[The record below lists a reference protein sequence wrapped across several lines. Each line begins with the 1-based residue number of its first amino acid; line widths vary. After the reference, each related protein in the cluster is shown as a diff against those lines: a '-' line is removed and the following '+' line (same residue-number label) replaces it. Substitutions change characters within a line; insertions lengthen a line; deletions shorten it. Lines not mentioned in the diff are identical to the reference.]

1 MILRC
6 IHPKLPLWGKS
17 RSGWGLGLGG
27 CFFHPLTRRHTR
39 YLFEGGEEVGAGGK
53 SGLLPH
59 AVDGEPGVA
68 FFVHQ
73 FLGVFNP
80 EFVFQ
85 IGKTFIQNHLQ
96 AILHMMTGCIQLGT
110 QVVYG
115 EDGIQIRFF
124 VRHIIH
130 YPVGEFRV
138 DIIDDNGPE
147 VFCRT
152 AFRGFIHLSA
162 DGFQFNFYCLITASG
177 VEYGRVEQQ
186 IHRNTQVNNDGII
199 EQDHSFDPGN
209 AHIDLKK
216 VLDV

>member
-39 YLFEGGEEVGAGGK
+39 YLFEGGEEVRTGGK

-59 AVDGEPGVA
+59 AVDGKAGVA

-73 FLGVFNP
+73 FLGVLYP

-85 IGKTFIQNHLQ
+85 VGEAFVHNIFQ

-115 EDGIQIRFF
+115 ERGIEIRLFVCQVLQYSFGQLYVIIFVRCRLDACILTWFLWLTSRFPDGYRYLIGHLNAFSGIQNLRIK
-124 VRHIIH
+124 H
-130 YPVGEFRV
+130 
-138 DIIDDNGPE
+138 
-147 VFCRT
+147 
-152 AFRGFIHLSA
+152 
-162 DGFQFNFYCLITASG
+162 
-177 VEYGRVEQQ
+177 Q
-186 IHRNTQVNNDGII
+186 INRNTQVNG
-199 EQDHSFDPGN
+199 
-209 AHIDLKK
+209 
-216 VLDV
+216 